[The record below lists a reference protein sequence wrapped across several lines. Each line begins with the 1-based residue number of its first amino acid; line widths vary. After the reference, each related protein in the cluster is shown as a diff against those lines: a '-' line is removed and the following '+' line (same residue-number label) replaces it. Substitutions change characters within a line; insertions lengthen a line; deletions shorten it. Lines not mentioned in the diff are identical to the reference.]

1 MNKRKKRST
10 TPLLVIA
17 FMIGLVLLLY
27 PGLSNYY
34 NSYLQSRAIYYYAE
48 TVATM
53 DENQYSAIWE
63 AALDYN
69 AELAETGTRW
79 DLDDEEKAAYDA
91 VLDING
97 SGNMGFIDIPKI
109 NVSLPLYHGTEESVL
124 QTSIG
129 HIEGTSLP
137 AGSRYE
143 DDDLTRPLFGSHCVL
158 SGHRGLPSAKL
169 FSELD
174 KLVEG
179 DIFILTVLDQ
189 TLTYEVDQ
197 IRIVEPTDVSNLLI
211 EEGRDLC
218 TLVTCTPY
226 GVNTHRMLVRGH
238 RVENQRKTDI
248 RIIADGIKI
257 QPMFVAP
264 FIAIPILVL
273 MVIWMLVMTSGWRR
287 RRKNASRAELR
298 QTIRSSFGE
307 ELKDD
312 QPDP

>member
-17 FMIGLVLLLY
+17 FIIGLVLLLY

-48 TVATM
+48 TVATL

-287 RRKNASRAELR
+287 RRKNANRAELR

-307 ELKDD
+307 ELKDE